1 MTDHRKDAARANR
14 SGEATYRPVQQS
26 IARTIVDAETCSLK
40 RLAWAYGCA
49 PKGSS
54 EEKQLE
60 MLLLGRAEPE
70 LNELAASWASIASE
84 AIVAGEAH
92 RLENDTLRAEVRE
105 LRADRD
111 ELTGP

>member
-1 MTDHRKDAARANR
+1 MNDRRKDATRANR
-14 SGEATYRPVQQS
+14 TSAAGFRPVQQS

-60 MLLLGRAEPE
+60 MLLLKRADPE
-70 LNELAASWASIASE
+70 LNELAASWSAVAIE
-84 AIVAGEAH
+84 AIADNNA
-92 RLENDTLRAEVRE
+92 LRAEIE
-105 LRADRD
+105 TLRHDLDVSLPER
-111 ELTGP
+111 